1 MSKEEVEAKEQI
13 FSFVKENEE
22 EVKIVERDRFRVIKK
37 ASMQIRGSRIPGFF
51 KSDMLFCKVKFPN
64 FQLYQFFYLFLS
76 FLIMKV
82 NISFSIFVSIEKS
95 LVFLTEIFQK
105 VVFVMKS
112 MCFCFISQLGF
123 SAIVWKQNY
132 RIKIFKRY
140 ILQNM
145 EILKYLCENNID
157 W

>member
-64 FQLYQFFYLFLS
+64 FQFYQFFLPIS
-76 FLIMKV
+76 FLFNHESKYFFFYFCFYWKIISLFNW
-82 NISFSIFVSIEKS
+82 NISESCFRNEKH
-95 LVFLTEIFQK
+95 VFLFYKSIGIFRNCMKTE
-105 VVFVMKS
+105 
-112 MCFCFISQLGF
+112 L
-123 SAIVWKQNY
+123 
-132 RIKIFKRY
+132 
-140 ILQNM
+140 
-145 EILKYLCENNID
+145 
-157 W
+157 